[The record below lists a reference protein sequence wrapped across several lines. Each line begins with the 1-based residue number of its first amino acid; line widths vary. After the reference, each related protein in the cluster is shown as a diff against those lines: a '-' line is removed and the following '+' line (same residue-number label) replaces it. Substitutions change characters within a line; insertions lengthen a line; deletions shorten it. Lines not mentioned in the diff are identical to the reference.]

1 MNFMQGVYNVF
12 HLLATSIIN
21 NKLIVFFNFPIM
33 AQKKTPRSFSH
44 LSTALLLIQSQMQS
58 LFLSQWS
65 DYMDEFKHIEQITK
79 PNLLFYLHIHTWFK
93 EQ

>member
-1 MNFMQGVYNVF
+1 
-12 HLLATSIIN
+12 
-21 NKLIVFFNFPIM
+21 M
-33 AQKKTPRSFSH
+33 AQKKNPRSFGH

-65 DYMDEFKHIEQITK
+65 DYMVEFKHIEQITK
-79 PNLLFYLHIHTWFK
+79 TNLLFYLHIHTWFK